1 MAKVGQNRAN
11 WLATQTKWENAAEK
25 QQKVQER
32 YKRVGNPYF
41 QYFWIFLTS
50 DIRGRSFLWADS
62 SCSPKGGM
70 VP

>member
-32 YKRVGNPYF
+32 CKRVGNPYF
-41 QYFWIFLTS
+41 QYF
-50 DIRGRSFLWADS
+50 
-62 SCSPKGGM
+62 
-70 VP
+70 